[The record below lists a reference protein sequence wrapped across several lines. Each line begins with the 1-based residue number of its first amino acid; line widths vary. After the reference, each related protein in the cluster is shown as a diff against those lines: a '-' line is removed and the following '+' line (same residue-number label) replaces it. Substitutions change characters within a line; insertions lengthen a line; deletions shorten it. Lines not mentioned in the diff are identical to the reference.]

1 MAAKGKITID
11 FELCKGCNLCVG
23 VCPHKIIG
31 LSKDQFNK
39 KGHHPAI
46 VMDTEKCT
54 GCALCA
60 TICPD
65 VAITVY
71 KEA

>member
-11 FELCKGCNLCVG
+11 AELCKSCNLCID
-23 VCPHKIIG
+23 VCPHKIIEI
-31 LSKDQFNK
+31 SKDRFNR
-39 KGHHPAI
+39 KGHHPAL
-46 VMDTEKCT
+46 VTESDKCT

-60 TICPD
+60 VICPD

>member
-11 FELCKGCNLCVG
+11 GELCKSCNLCIG
-23 VCPHKIIG
+23 VCPNKIIEI
-31 LSKDQFNK
+31 SKDQFNK
-39 KGHHPAI
+39 RGHHPAL
-46 VMDTEKCT
+46 VTDTDKCT

-60 TICPD
+60 VVCPD